1 MRSTYLRIRSAVVTA
16 GRSNL
21 DLRSGFWVPAGIRS
35 VLLAAVLVP
44 RLADSGAAAA
54 DAPRATAAN
63 AESGAAAR
71 SRGTGRT
78 RVPPPDLTA
87 SSDDLF
93 AYIEAIADPAT
104 EPDSRG
110 RQRYHRR
117 KVAASTALA
126 AGQIIAALPADDPRQ
141 ARAIVL
147 KLDALET
154 LQDLG
159 EPQIAEALAAF
170 AETLLTNPDPHLA
183 ARGRR
188 LAVEA
193 SIDAVL
199 AGNRPD
205 DAIPLVRRL
214 EALLRATP
222 DDAGLL
228 AAADSL
234 ATRLTRVPGG
244 EAAARLA
251 LEGFMPYLENSA
263 DPRLRASALASAGVL
278 RRLSLPGK
286 PMEIEG
292 MLLGGDAFDPATLAG
307 KVVLVDFWATWCGPC
322 VAEIPNVL
330 ALHETYHDR
339 GFEVVGVSLDDDL
352 EALEAF
358 VADRQLPWP
367 IIVDKRP
374 GEESARL
381 ATRYGISG
389 IPTMILVGRNGDVI
403 SIDAR
408 GRRLAALLDELFP
421 ERQPE

>member
-1 MRSTYLRIRSAVVTA
+1 M
-16 GRSNL
+16 
-21 DLRSGFWVPAGIRS
+21 
-35 VLLAAVLVP
+35 
-44 RLADSGAAAA
+44 
-54 DAPRATAAN
+54 
-63 AESGAAAR
+63 
-71 SRGTGRT
+71 
-78 RVPPPDLTA
+78 
-87 SSDDLF
+87 
-93 AYIEAIADPAT
+93 
-104 EPDSRG
+104 
-110 RQRYHRR
+110 
-117 KVAASTALA
+117 
-126 AGQIIAALPADDPRQ
+126 LPADDPRQ

-154 LQDLG
+154 LKDLG

-170 AETLLTNPDPHLA
+170 AETLLTNRDPQLA

-193 SIDAVL
+193 AIDAVL

-330 ALHETYHDR
+330 ALHEKYHDR
-339 GFEVVGVSLDDDL
+339 GFEVVGVSLDDDR

-367 IIVDKRP
+367 IIVDKGP
-374 GEESARL
+374 GDESALL